1 MPLLV
6 IQLWLPQTHAVPIES
21 SLLNITASGI
31 TPAPPVSVDER
42 SLQSAPAPAL
52 YTIEQTLT
60 DSHLLN
66 VSYVHHTPQ
75 GTDTVKAQ
83 NLDSGIS
90 PSTVNYNM
98 ISAIIAGL
106 GLLLAFFKLYWINFE
121 TQMLHP
127 TLNLSLS
134 LARLAARQLE

>member
-1 MPLLV
+1 MPLLA
-6 IQLWLPQTHAVPIES
+6 IQLWLPQGHAAPIES
-21 SLLNITASGI
+21 SLLNITASRI
-31 TPAPPVSVDER
+31 TPSPPVSVDEC
-42 SLQSAPAPAL
+42 SLQSATAPAL

-75 GTDTVKAQ
+75 GTDTANAQ
-83 NLDSGIS
+83 NLDSSIS

-106 GLLLAFFKLYWINFE
+106 GLLLAFFKLYCDKFRNTNASSDTE
-121 TQMLHP
+121 LE
-127 TLNLSLS
+127 LELSS
-134 LARLAARQLE
+134 SGSQTA